1 MVLDKSSK
9 LSKDDDLLKIQI
21 EFEQKNPNIILCSK
35 PFHKIEFLNRLINSV
50 EDPIIVVDADLLYT
64 GYVESGMIQKKEN
77 LVIFNPDGKDW
88 REKLSEIISKVSKER
103 FLVIIDSFNGVYNL
117 FDELEA
123 ARLINSCIMLLS
135 SIGNQTKSSVIVT
148 GMARKKENGEWV
160 LSPGGKHIIKSEKT
174 GIFYLKKSLN
184 DLVMS
189 TLEKSDVDPKKFIIK
204 QENN

>member
-1 MVLDKSSK
+1 MN
-9 LSKDDDLLKIQI
+9 DDLLKIQI

-50 EDPIIVVDADLLYT
+50 EDPIIIVDMDLLYT

-77 LVIFNPDGKDW
+77 IVIFCPDKKDW
-88 REKLSEIISKVSKER
+88 KEKLSEIISRVSKER

-174 GIFYLKKSLN
+174 GIFYLKKSLD
-184 DLVMS
+184 DLVMT
-189 TLEKSDVDPKKFIIK
+189 TLEKSDADPKKFIIK